1 MHKPYVKCSEGL
13 DKVRKVAIMDD
24 FNMVG
29 PYLQI
34 FQAFDRFETLLKDSG
49 LEIRRNKCGIL
60 WPHNAPIPEALKTE
74 ADKRNITIHTGAM
87 STLGA
92 MVGFDIDK
100 ISKWVGKKLEKHQRL
115 FELLSH
121 DELPAQIACLLLRLC
136 AVPCMGYLLRVTPP
150 PILAER
156 SGCSSPW
163 TP

>member
-1 MHKPYVKCSEGL
+1 MWDTLASQRTYSRSFEG
-13 DKVRKVAIMDD
+13 R
-24 FNMVG
+24 
-29 PYLQI
+29 
-34 FQAFDRFETLLKDSG
+34 S
-49 LEIRRNKCGIL
+49 
-60 WPHNAPIPEALKTE
+60 
-74 ADKRNITIHTGAM
+74 DKRNITIHTGAM

-150 PILAER
+150 PILAEHAQR
-156 SGCSSPW
+156 FDRTVIETAARRLGLLILFLNRLFQPYNCLSGWEVLVSGQRW
-163 TP
+163 GRLMQRTIVQ